1 MSQVRNKRDQW
12 VDYFLYGGESPTI
25 TTPKVKKP
33 MKIQVIQLFSESDM
47 ERKLTDSKANLC
59 KAYSHYKCICGY
71 KESIEK
77 DRKTYDSTD
86 NRSKGE

>member
-1 MSQVRNKRDQW
+1 MVLRKEAQKKR
-12 VDYFLYGGESPTI
+12 
-25 TTPKVKKP
+25 VK
-33 MKIQVIQLFSESDM
+33 IHVIQLFSESDM
-47 ERKLTDSKANLC
+47 ERKLTDSIANVC

-86 NRSKGE
+86 NRPQGE